1 MKLKT
6 KISISVDFFGYGDER
21 DPNAIKYIDKLKII
35 AEELN
40 LSMYVKF
47 EEVYNTHRLG
57 NKLRYDIELEGNKSI
72 LRFFCREVLNHYKVE
87 EDWKRETGEDLGEK
101 IL

>member
-21 DPNAIKYIDKLKII
+21 DPDAIKYIDKLKMI
-35 AEELN
+35 ATELN
-40 LSMYVKF
+40 LSISIKF
-47 EEVYNTHRLG
+47 EEVYNVHRLG
-57 NKLRYDIELEGNKSI
+57 NWLRYDLELEGDKSI
-72 LRFFCREVLNHYKVE
+72 LRFFCREILNDYKVR
-87 EDWKRETGEDLGEK
+87 EDWKEETGEDLGER